1 MKGPHLGE
9 AQEFVRAPGT
19 PKISLE
25 LATDLCNSPL
35 VLRRVATIG
44 LSSGFLPKTT
54 GAKTGAPSMFP
65 RRVFGR

>member
-25 LATDLCNSPL
+25 LATDLCNSP
-35 VLRRVATIG
+35 RAD
-44 LSSGFLPKTT
+44 PN
-54 GAKTGAPSMFP
+54 SMLK
-65 RRVFGR
+65 